1 MTTWQHTHLY
11 DLGII
16 VKDFTVLEVVGGLVV
31 VEVVVDVVVEVLGV
45 DGESSEED
53 IDLPAPARVTRADNL
68 HVLLMQF
75 TSTLESGILKH
86 ESMWYL

>member
-1 MTTWQHTHLY
+1 MIRGVELKN
-11 DLGII
+11 I
-16 VKDFTVLEVVGGLVV
+16 KPAVLLVVVVVGGLVV
-31 VEVVVDVVVEVLGV
+31 VEVVVDVVVEVLVV

-86 ESMWYL
+86 EGM